1 MSAAIGQ
8 VQGAVPA
15 IRWNVLSVAVVA
27 AMVEGYDAQVL
38 AYVAPLITREWSLPP
53 GTFRGT
59 FTIGLVGLALGCL
72 FIAPLADRLG
82 RKWIIIGSTLSY
94 GVLVLVTAAADSLTQ
109 LFWLRFFTGLGLG
122 GALPNLAATAA
133 ESAVKEKRT
142 FAVAVLF
149 CGFGFGSFVGSV
161 VAHQLMTPF
170 GWQSVF
176 VFGGAG
182 TLLLVP
188 FLLKTLPRGVP
199 GEELRDAHGGSAK
212 EAIPL
217 ADLFRDGRKRATIAL
232 WVIYFMGLMDLYVL
246 QSWLPTI
253 FSDQGI
259 SVETSALITGGMQ
272 LGGITG
278 ALMLSPLV
286 DRMGPNP
293 LLPAAY
299 AIAAVCIFLIGLIG
313 PSVPLLTLAVLGAG
327 FGIIGCQNCNSGV
340 AARIYPAEMRATGV
354 GWALGIGRIGSIIG
368 PYVVGYL
375 LSLAVDVR
383 TIFVLSA
390 IPALVAAVAYL
401 LIGRR
406 AEFERG

>member
-1 MSAAIGQ
+1 
-8 VQGAVPA
+8 
-15 IRWNVLSVAVVA
+15 
-27 AMVEGYDAQVL
+27 
-38 AYVAPLITREWSLPP
+38 
-53 GTFRGT
+53 
-59 FTIGLVGLALGCL
+59 
-72 FIAPLADRLG
+72 
-82 RKWIIIGSTLSY
+82 
-94 GVLVLVTAAADSLTQ
+94 
-109 LFWLRFFTGLGLG
+109 
-122 GALPNLAATAA
+122 
-133 ESAVKEKRT
+133 
-142 FAVAVLF
+142 
-149 CGFGFGSFVGSV
+149 
-161 VAHQLMTPF
+161 
-170 GWQSVF
+170 
-176 VFGGAG
+176 
-182 TLLLVP
+182 
-188 FLLKTLPRGVP
+188 VP

-217 ADLFRDGRKRATIAL
+217 GDLFRGGRKRATIAL

-259 SVETSALITGGMQ
+259 SLETSALITGLMQ

-278 ALMLSPLV
+278 ALLLSPLI

-299 AIAAVCIFLIGLIG
+299 ALAALCILLIGLIG
-313 PSVPLLTLAVLGAG
+313 PSVPLLTLVVMGAG
-327 FGIIGCQNCNSGV
+327 FGIIGSQNCNSGV

-383 TIFVLSA
+383 TIFLFSA
-390 IPALVAAVAYL
+390 IPALIAAIAYL

-406 AEFERG
+406 PEFSQANQG